1 MLPTGSASGLL
12 TLLHLNKLNVL
23 GLTLFALLTAAGC
36 AQLLGDVEVCTEQP
50 GKPCP
55 GVVTDP
61 DNPNQPGVG
70 GTGGDDQLGGDI
82 IIVPITEPCTEQD
95 ALRCNGPEFQRCSP
109 SSQGLGWLTLQACR
123 TEALCMSGEAD
134 QVAGCRLAAC
144 NAGQYTCNGPVLQT
158 CSDDL
163 TSYVVADVCL
173 SGAHCD
179 KDTGACKDV
188 PCQPNETRCNDR
200 ALERCS
206 DDQTGWVALA
216 ETPCE
221 SLELCELTRQQA
233 ATTCQPPACEAGAV
247 LCDGSSILQC
257 NAGRTA
263 MEPIADCLTPALC
276 AQSVQAAVPGATVTC
291 INPACDAG
299 EFRCDGANLL
309 ACNAD
314 RTGLVLE
321 RTCAGAPFCNAAMAE
336 QGLPA
341 GSPGCVDTPCDP
353 GQTSCNGAQP
363 VVCSPDLTGL
373 TPSGPACAS
382 RDLCI
387 DDVPN
392 QPATCRAPQCQ
403 RGPGTNEFRCNGA
416 QLQQCNTQLTGYDTI
431 ATCASPGLCGP
442 RANGCIPPTCSP
454 GQRRCNPANG
464 SVEVCN
470 ANLNG
475 FVVESACGGNGCR
488 QGPPPVCNNCLPG
501 SGASC
506 TNGDIV
512 TCNGGVANTT
522 DCGASGC
529 RATTQGPLCNAC
541 TPGAPPACTGG
552 DIVTCTG
559 GVPQLQ
565 DCGAPGCRVPTAGA
579 PLCNDCVPGSVPTCT
594 NGDIV
599 ACAAGATVINDCGA
613 PGCRIT
619 QQGPVCNQC
628 VPNSAATCS
637 NGDLVACN
645 ANGTP
650 VITDCGAPGCRNTP
664 QGPQCNQCAV
674 GAPGSCNDNNV
685 CTSDVCAAP
694 GTCSNPAA
702 PAGTPCG
709 GGNVCNGAGACVQ
722 CSANAQCDDGN
733 ACTTD
738 TCAAGTCR
746 RTPVA
751 AGAACGGGNVCSA
764 AGVCVQCTTAAQC
777 DDGNACTTETCGSN
791 GVCTRGNTAPGTPC
805 GGGNVCTGTGTC
817 VECTT
822 QAQCDDRNP
831 CTNDS
836 CNMTT
841 AECSNV
847 PAAVGAICG
856 AGLVCNAAGACV
868 QCASNANCSGGNECN
883 TATCSAAG
891 TCVTTPN
898 AALCADE
905 FACTVDSCGPAGCTH
920 LPTNALCGVPSAPCR
935 APRCDPEDGC
945 VEDILDNVPCT
956 TGDLAGTCIAGV
968 CAVLDDPIPAVE

>member
-1 MLPTGSASGLL
+1 MTLQHL
-12 TLLHLNKLNVL
+12 TKLNVL
-23 GLTLFALLTAAGC
+23 GLTLFALLSAAGC

-55 GVVTDP
+55 GATTDVP
-61 DNPNQPGVG
+61 NPNLPNDNGI
-70 GTGGDDQLGGDI
+70 DLGGGGFGSDI
-82 IIVPITEPCTEQD
+82 IPAAPPEPCTEQD
-95 ALRCNGPEFQRCSP
+95 ALRCNGPEFQRCSQAV
-109 SSQGLGWLTLQACR
+109 QGLGWLTLQACR
-123 TEALCMSGEAD
+123 TDALCMSGEAD

-144 NAGQYTCNGPVLQT
+144 SAGQYTCNGAVLQT

-173 SGAHCD
+173 SAAHCD
-179 KDTGACKDV
+179 KDTGACKEV
-188 PCQPNETRCNDR
+188 PCQPGETRCNDR

-206 DDQTGWVALA
+206 DDQTGWVPQT

-233 ATTCQPPACEAGAV
+233 ATTCQAPACEAGAV
-247 LCDGSSILQC
+247 LCDGSTILQC

-263 MEPIADCLTPALC
+263 MEPIADCLTAALC
-276 AQSVQAAVPGATVTC
+276 ANSVAAAVPGATVTC
-291 INPACDAG
+291 LPPACDVG
-299 EFRCDGANLL
+299 EYRCDSANLL
-309 ACNAD
+309 VCNAD
-314 RTGLVLE
+314 RTGLVVE

-336 QGLPA
+336 QGLPL

-363 VVCSPDLTGL
+363 VVCSPDLTGF
-373 TPSGPACAS
+373 TPSGAPCAS
-382 RDLCI
+382 RDLCV

-392 QPATCRAPQCQ
+392 QPASCRPPACL
-403 RGPGTNEFRCNGA
+403 RGPGTNEYRCNGA

-431 ATCASPGLCGP
+431 ATCASAGLCGP
-442 RANGCIPPTCSP
+442 RANGCSAPVCNA

-470 ANLNG
+470 AQLTG
-475 FVVESACGGNGCR
+475 FVVESNCGGNGCR
-488 QGPPPVCNNCLPG
+488 QGPPPVCNNCVPG
-501 SGASC
+501 SPASC

-512 TCNGGVANTT
+512 TCNGGVAGNT
-522 DCGASGC
+522 DCGAAGC
-529 RATTQGPLCNAC
+529 RATAQGPLCNAC

-565 DCGAPGCRVPTAGA
+565 DCGAAGCRVPTAGA

-613 PGCRIT
+613 PGCRVT

-628 VPNSAATCS
+628 VPNSPATCS

-650 VITDCGAPGCRNTP
+650 VITDCGGPGCRNTP

-738 TCAAGTCR
+738 TCAAGSCR
-746 RTPVA
+746 RAPVA

-764 AGVCVQCTTAAQC
+764 TGVCVQCTTAAQC
-777 DDGNACTTETCGSN
+777 NDNNACTGDSCSAA
-791 GVCTRGNTAPGTPC
+791 GVCSNPNLPSGTACGARGNTC
-805 GGGNVCTGTGTC
+805 NGTGTC

-822 QAQCDDRNP
+822 PAQCNDNNP
-831 CTNDS
+831 CTNDT

-841 AECSNV
+841 ATCSR
-847 PAAVGAICG
+847 PPLAPGTPCG

-868 QCASNANCSGGNECN
+868 QCASDADCGGGNECN
-883 TATCSAAG
+883 VATCSAAG
-891 TCVTTPN
+891 TCITTPN
-898 AALCADE
+898 QALCDDGID
-905 FACTVDSCGPAGCTH
+905 CTVDSCTPTGCAFR
-920 LPTNALCGVPSAPCR
+920 PDNALCGPPNECTPPVCSVAEEGCIAEPV
-935 APRCDPEDGC
+935 EDGTAC
-945 VEDILDNVPCT
+945 GSI
-956 TGDLAGTCIAGV
+956 IGV
-968 CAVLDDPIPAVE
+968 CQGGVCIGL